1 MEYSYDEYSSDE
13 KILLESLP
21 RESPGIVDYIFQ
33 QNHWHSV
40 VLIDIQRIVW
50 DDIFEDVLLMLD

>member
-33 QNHWHSV
+33 HTP
-40 VLIDIQRIVW
+40 LINNL
-50 DDIFEDVLLMLD
+50 DVNSLSFMLFKGLVKTSAN